1 MVSTFLALKGVLWN
15 FWLLR
20 LKLVSPQ
27 WQSIY
32 YSLLPALLPG
42 LLSDLL
48 HGLLLDLIS
57 TVCCFGFGWC
67 SVLHLCTLSPWWWRA
82 HCLQGFLT
90 CFTESGFHISTI
102 KEPDFINVLSTPG
115 RVLVLGFICPGE
127 GSNCSTVLDILPD
140 VLFPDP
146 DEPVV
151 VDNVVS
157 SVILKSG
164 LDSFC
169 VLVLILYSLL
179 SSRPHPHPVVSVLV
193 LLPSH

>member
-102 KEPDFINVLSTPG
+102 KEPDFINVLGTPG

-169 VLVLILYSLL
+169 VLVLILYSILCY
-179 SSRPHPHPVVSVLV
+179 HLV
-193 LLPSH
+193 LILIL